1 MKSKNKEIALDN
13 HSIIV
18 IRTDLQGII
27 TYVND
32 EFLKMSGYSRDEVIR
47 QNHSVIHHP
56 DMPAEIFNDCL
67 NSLALI
73 YPWSGFLKNCT
84 KSGDFYWTHTNAIAE
99 FKNKGIV
106 SNYLLVS
113 FAFKKG
119 EREQAEILY
128 SALKNKKTSFKKSA
142 IHRLTDTLSRISK
155 NKKLALSLT
164 GFSIPSV
171 WISYELLLLHNYLAL
186 AGIVISSIIALLNIS
201 AVHSLNAIL
210 DTSTALFYR
219 LASKKFGNKF
229 DLKKAGLVGDFY
241 RGLFSMDVSL
251 SLDIAESN
259 RRNNES
265 LRISHALD
273 AVHSSIMV
281 ADMDYKIIFYNQSA
295 LELFEDYESQLKQ
308 KIPHF
313 DTSQI
318 LGSNIDI
325 FHTNPKRQ
333 RDLLSKLTGNYEAEV
348 VLGEHIMNTSTTT
361 VFNDQGEK
369 IGYVTEWIDKTNEI
383 KAIQEI
389 TKVVEAASLG
399 DFEIRISE
407 SGQRGFLLEL
417 SRNLNLLLGSVNDNL
432 NELEIMLDG
441 LAKGD
446 LTQTITKDYQGVFGR
461 VKISINTATKSLKNI
476 IVEIKDTTDIV
487 SAAAK
492 EIAVSNNDLLH
503 RTEEQAASL
512 EETAASMHELTAT
525 VQYNGENMQQAN
537 ILAVSATETASK
549 GIEVIERVVDTMR
562 NINESSLQIVDIISV
577 IDDIAFQ
584 TNILALNA
592 AVEAARAGE
601 LGKGFAV
608 VAIEVRHLAQRAANA
623 AGEIKRLIGDSV
635 ERVSGG
641 SKQVAAAGKT
651 MQEIV
656 NAIQGVTAIITEV
669 ASASSQ
675 QSVGIS
681 QIEQAIT
688 AMDNVTQK
696 NAIMTTEMATSAE
709 ALEVQTTHL
718 ANEMSYFKTDNHS
731 DDQGR
736 SRAKTTNRSIT
747 SKASNPMFIFEGE
760 EYEYI

>member
-1 MKSKNKEIALDN
+1 MPFRNKEIVLDN
-13 HSIIV
+13 NSIIV
-18 IRTDLQGII
+18 IRMDLQGII

-32 EFLKMSGYSRDEVIR
+32 EFVKISGYSRNEVIG
-47 QNHSVIHHP
+47 QNHNVIHHS
-56 DMPAEIFNDCL
+56 DMPAGIFDDCL
-67 NSLALI
+67 KSLALI
-73 YPWSGFLKNCT
+73 YPWSGVLKNRA

-99 FKNKGIV
+99 FTKGIV

-113 FAFKKG
+113 FALKKG
-119 EREQAEILY
+119 EQKEAEILY
-128 SALKNKKTSFKKSA
+128 TALKNKKNSLNKSA
-142 IHRLTDTLSRISK
+142 IHRLSDTLSGISK

-171 WISYELLLLHNYLAL
+171 FVSYELLLSHSYLAL
-186 AGIVISSIIALLNIS
+186 AGIFISSSIALINIS
-201 AVHSLNAIL
+201 AVHSLNVIL

-229 DLKKAGLVGDFY
+229 NLKKAGLVGDFY

-259 RRNNES
+259 RQNNEN

-273 AVHSSIMV
+273 SVHSSIMV

-295 LELFEDYESQLKQ
+295 LELFKDYESQLKQ

-313 DTSQI
+313 DISQI

-325 FHTNPKRQ
+325 FHTEPKRQ

-361 VFNDQGEK
+361 VFNNKGEK

-389 TKVVEAASLG
+389 TTVVEAASLG
-399 DFEIRISE
+399 NFEIRISE

-417 SRNLNLLLGSVNDNL
+417 SHNLNLLIGSVNDNL

-461 VKISINTATKSLKNI
+461 VKIRVNTATESLKNI
-476 IVEIKDTTDIV
+476 IVEIKETTDIV
-487 SAAAK
+487 STAAK
-492 EIAVSNNDLLH
+492 DIAVSNNDLSH

-525 VQYNGENMQQAN
+525 VQYNSENMQQAN

-549 GIEVIERVVDTMR
+549 GIDVIERVVDTMG
-562 NINESSLQIVDIISV
+562 NINESSLRIVDIISV

-608 VAIEVRHLAQRAANA
+608 VAIEVRNLAQRAANA
-623 AGEIKRLIGDSV
+623 AGEIKHLINDSV
-635 ERVSGG
+635 EQVSVG
-641 SKQVAAAGKT
+641 SKQVAAAGIT
-651 MQEIV
+651 MKEIV
-656 NAIQGVTAIITEV
+656 NAIQGVTGIITEI
-669 ASASSQ
+669 ASASAEQ
-675 QSVGIS
+675 NIGIS
-681 QIEQAIT
+681 QVEQAIT
-688 AMDNVTQK
+688 SMDNVTQQ
-696 NAIMTTEMATSAE
+696 NATMTTEMATSAE
-709 ALEVQTTHL
+709 ALESQTNHL
-718 ANEMSYFKTDNHS
+718 ATELSYFKTHS
-731 DDQGR
+731 SSKRNNAKIISNKMLIFNNDD
-736 SRAKTTNRSIT
+736 
-747 SKASNPMFIFEGE
+747 EC
-760 EYEYI
+760 EYF

>member
-1 MKSKNKEIALDN
+1 MKSEDKEIALDN
-13 HSIIV
+13 NSIIV

-32 EFLKMSGYSRDEVIR
+32 EFVKISGFGREEVIE

-56 DMPAEIFNDCL
+56 DMPAGIFDDCL
-67 NSLALI
+67 KSLALI

-84 KSGDFYWTHTNAIAE
+84 KAGDFYWTHTNAIAE
-99 FKNKGIV
+99 FTNKGIV

-113 FAFKKG
+113 FALKKG

-128 SALKNKKTSFKKSA
+128 AALKNKKTSLKKSA
-142 IHRLTDTLSRISK
+142 IYNVTSALSGISK

-164 GFSIPSV
+164 GVLVPSV
-171 WISYELLLLHNYLAL
+171 LVSYELLLLHNYLAL
-186 AGIVISSIIALLNIS
+186 AGIFISSIIAFINIS
-201 AVHSLNAIL
+201 AVHSLNTIL

-265 LRISHALD
+265 LRISNALS
-273 AVHSSIMV
+273 AVHSAIMV
-281 ADMDYKIIFYNQSA
+281 ADMDYKIIFYNPSA
-295 LELFEDYESQLKQ
+295 LQVFKNFEAQLKQ

-313 DTSQI
+313 DISAI

-325 FHTNPKRQ
+325 FHTDPKRQ

-348 VLGEHIMNTSTTT
+348 VLGEHVMSTSTTT
-361 VFNDQGEK
+361 VFNHQGEK
-369 IGYVTEWIDKTNEI
+369 VGYVTEWIDKTNEI

-407 SGQRGFLLEL
+407 SDQRGFLLEL

-461 VKISINTATKSLKNI
+461 VKISINTATESLNNI

-487 SAAAK
+487 SSAVK
-492 EIAVSNNDLLH
+492 KIALSNNELSH
-503 RTEEQAASL
+503 RTEEQAVSL

-525 VQYNGENMQQAN
+525 VRYNGENMQQAN

-549 GIEVIERVVDTMR
+549 GIAVIERVVDTMES
-562 NINESSLQIVDIISV
+562 INESSLRIVDIISV

-608 VAIEVRHLAQRAANA
+608 VAIEVRNLAKRAANA
-623 AGEIKRLIGDSV
+623 AGEIKYLISNSV

-641 SKQVAAAGKT
+641 SKQVATAGIT

-656 NAIQGVTAIITEV
+656 NAIQGVTGIISEI
-669 ASASSQ
+669 ASTSNQ
-675 QSVGIS
+675 QISGIF

-688 AMDNVTQK
+688 TMDNVTQQ
-696 NAIMTTEMATSAE
+696 NATMTTEMATSAE
-709 ALEVQTTHL
+709 ALEKQTSHL
-718 ANEMSYFKTDNHS
+718 TTEMSHFKTDNE
-731 DDQGR
+731 
-736 SRAKTTNRSIT
+736 TLT
-747 SKASNPMFIFEGE
+747 SKSSNSMFIFEGE
-760 EYEYI
+760 EYEYL

>member
-99 FKNKGIV
+99 FTNKGIV